1 MPRLFT
7 YMVYYIIIACD
18 FGKELVKRD
27 LILFFYVYVL
37 CHGYTNI
44 MVCVCVVAYFILITN
59 YCARVRGPRS
69 LCARTRILFWK
80 LFISKIK
87 SVCVCRL
94 YIEANDRTWQIFWE
108 ILFSSAT
115 CSRSSAIYFVIVVF
129 LIFIYLSFTSFFL
142 IFYSSIE
149 KIILQLFNH

>member
-1 MPRLFT
+1 MERALKSSLACVLLPHFKIHARLT
-7 YMVYYIIIACD
+7 
-18 FGKELVKRD
+18 FGAAFIHLYGLLYHHRMRLWQRTCEKR
-27 LILFFYVYVL
+27 FNFNFMYVL

-80 LFISKIK
+80 LFISKIE

-94 YIEANDRTWQIFWE
+94 YIEANDRTWQIF
-108 ILFSSAT
+108 
-115 CSRSSAIYFVIVVF
+115 
-129 LIFIYLSFTSFFL
+129 
-142 IFYSSIE
+142 
-149 KIILQLFNH
+149 